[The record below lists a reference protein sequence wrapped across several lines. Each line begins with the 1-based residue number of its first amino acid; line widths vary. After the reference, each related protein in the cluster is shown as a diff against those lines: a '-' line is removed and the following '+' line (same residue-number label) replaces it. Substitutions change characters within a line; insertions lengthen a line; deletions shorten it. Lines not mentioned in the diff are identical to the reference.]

1 MKKMDADQIAARE
14 AEELIKERREFQAKL
29 KSQEKK
35 IDYFERAKRI
45 EEIPLIQKSLE
56 EKQVQ
61 DRKFWEEQEANRI
74 AQAVAERAL
83 AVAQQ
88 KRLQGMIDEKNAFL
102 EILKASRRHVH
113 EEKLKEFNIILDDE
127 RAKRLAQRVLQRKEE
142 RRREWLRQKAE
153 EARRAEEALRKAQ
166 EEEKRIEKE
175 KKMQADR

>member
-1 MKKMDADQIAARE
+1 MDAEQIAARE

-113 EEKLKEFNIILDDE
+113 EEKLKEFNVILDEE
-127 RAKRLAQRVLQRKEE
+127 RNKRLAQRVLQRKEE

-175 KKMQADR
+175 KKLQADR